1 MPVFLA
7 TDLLLY
13 FFVFLIG
20 YVILQFRF
28 QPYLR
33 NAWQEIK
40 SRKLALIS
48 IFILFLYGIVALCDT
63 IRWREPLFDGQG
75 NVSRDKNGEVI
86 YSPGAL
92 SLLDR
97 LMSDIRENKEKTFS
111 APFADRLYTKMP
123 MEQPD
128 GTVKRD
134 YPVLK
139 YPGRHWLGTD
149 KVGNDVLFSAIKG
162 IRTGVIIGGGTT
174 LVAIPFAIFF
184 GVLAGFFG
192 GFVDDIIHYIYTTLS
207 SIPAVL
213 LIVAFMLIFGT
224 TGYQGGLIT
233 DNDLTLGL
241 FVFNDRLF
249 WLCFIMGITSWT
261 SLCRLL
267 RGETLKLR
275 EMEYI
280 QASEV
285 LGVQKLVTVYR
296 HIVPN
301 VTHIVLIS
309 FILQFSNLVLAEAIL
324 SYIGIGVGSETGSWG
339 NMISTARLELSR
351 EPIVWW
357 NLMAAFIIM
366 IGLVLPANILGDAI
380 RDALD
385 PRLRKM

>member
-13 FFVFLIG
+13 FLVLLVG
-20 YVILQFRF
+20 YVILQFRR
-28 QPYLR
+28 QAYLQ
-33 NAWQEIK
+33 NAWNEIK
-40 SRKLALIS
+40 GRKLAVIA
-48 IFILFLYGIVALCDT
+48 IFILLLYGIVALCDS
-63 IRWREPLFDGQG
+63 IRWQDPLLDTNG
-75 NVSRDKNGEVI
+75 NVSKDKQGQII
-86 YSPGAL
+86 YSPNAM

-97 LMSDIRENKEKTFS
+97 LFSDLREQKEKTFS
-111 APFADRLYTKMP
+111 APFSDRLYTKAP

-128 GTVKRD
+128 GTTKRD
-134 YPVLK
+134 YPLLK
-139 YPGRHWLGTD
+139 YPGAHWLGTD
-149 KVGNDVLFSAIKG
+149 KVGNDVLFAAIKG

-184 GVLAGFFG
+184 GVMAGFFG
-192 GFVDDIIHYIYTTLS
+192 GIVDDIIQYIYTTMS
-207 SIPAVL
+207 SIPEVL

-233 DNDLTLGL
+233 GKDLTLGL

-280 QASEV
+280 QASES
-285 LGVQKLVTVYR
+285 LGIPKLIMVYR

-301 VTHIVLIS
+301 VMHIVLIS
-309 FILQFSNLVLAEAIL
+309 FILQFSGLVLTEAIL
-324 SYIGIGVGSETGSWG
+324 SYIGIGVGSEMGSWG

-351 EPIVWW
+351 EPVVWW
-357 NLMAAFIIM
+357 NLLAAFIFM
-366 IGLVLPANILGDAI
+366 VGLVLPANILGDAI

-385 PRLRKM
+385 PRLRKI

>member
-7 TDLLLY
+7 ADLLMY

-20 YVILQFRF
+20 YMIIQFRT
-28 QPYLR
+28 QAYLR
-33 NAWQEIK
+33 NSWQEIK

-48 IFILFLYGIVALCDT
+48 VFILFLYGTVALCDT
-63 IRWREPLFDGQG
+63 IRWREPLFDSNGK
-75 NVSRDKNGEVI
+75 VSRDKHGDII
-86 YSPGAL
+86 YSPEAL

-97 LMSDIRENKEKTFS
+97 LLSDLREHKEKTFS
-111 APFADRLYTKMP
+111 APLADRLYTRMP
-123 MEQPD
+123 VEQPD

-134 YPVLK
+134 YPSLK
-139 YPGRHWLGTD
+139 YPGHHLLGTD
-149 KVGNDVLFSAIKG
+149 KVGNDVFFSAIKG

-174 LVAIPFAIFF
+174 LVAIPFAILF

-192 GFVDDIIHYIYTTLS
+192 GFVDDIIQYIYTTLS
-207 SIPAVL
+207 SIPDVL

-224 TGYQGGLIT
+224 TGYQGGLVT
-233 DNDLTLGL
+233 DKDLTLGL

-280 QASEV
+280 QASEA
-285 LGVQKLVTVYR
+285 LGVHRLVTVYR

-309 FILQFSNLVLAEAIL
+309 FILQFSYLVLAEAIL

-357 NLMAAFIIM
+357 NLMAAFIFM
-366 IGLVLPANILGDAI
+366 VGLVLPANILGDTI